1 MLESAF
7 ERYRAVRGGPVPS
20 RPRALPDP
28 LDRTEEYVLRIVR
41 RVAV

>member
-1 MLESAF
+1 VLESAF

-28 LDRTEEYVLRIVR
+28 LDRKEYVLQIVR